1 MQISL
6 EEFSRVIA
14 AIHAAAESPERWPEA
29 YSAVARLVDS
39 SAAQPDA
46 DRAWEK
52 LLDSD
57 VMEADRAVRPRCE
70 PSVKRLMALLE
81 PHFKTAKQVQMRLAD
96 ELPGRLALASLD
108 RLAVAAFVVDGAGAV
123 HHLNASARTLLAEL
137 DCARVEN
144 SRFRF
149 SKPAFNAAFEAA
161 LHGAT
166 QSPPRSSLLPLSCG
180 RKEICEV
187 TVSPLHADHASACLV
202 PLALV
207 VIARPRADGERI
219 RILQRV
225 RRLYG
230 LTDAEARGMAAL
242 SLGETVEEIALAH
255 GVRTS
260 TVRAQVRS
268 IFEKTGVH
276 RQSDLVRIALSGAP
290 LLAGPD
296 RWL

>member
-6 EEFSRVIA
+6 EEFSSVIA

-29 YSAVARLVDS
+29 YSAVARLVNS
-39 SAAQPDA
+39 SAAQPDT
-46 DRAWEK
+46 DHAWEK
-52 LLDSD
+52 LLGFD
-57 VMEADRAVRPRCE
+57 VPDADRLGHQACE
-70 PSVKRLMALLE
+70 PSVKRLMALLA
-81 PHFKTAKQVQMRLAD
+81 PHFKTAKQVQMRLAE

-108 RLAVAAFVVDGAGAV
+108 RLAVAAFIVDGAGVV
-123 HHLNASARTLLAEL
+123 HHLNASARTLLPEH
-137 DCARVEN
+137 DCVRVEN

-149 SKPAFNAAFEAA
+149 NKPAFNAAFEAA
-161 LHGAT
+161 LRTAT
-166 QSPPRSSLLPLSCG
+166 QSPPRCSLLPLSCG
-180 RKEICEV
+180 RKEVCEV

-207 VIARPRADGERI
+207 VVARPRADGERI
-219 RILQRV
+219 VQRV

-230 LTDAEARGMAAL
+230 LTDAEARVMAAL
-242 SLGETVEEIALAH
+242 TLGETVEEIALAH

-290 LLAGPD
+290 LLAGPE

>member
-6 EEFSRVIA
+6 EEFSSAIA
-14 AIHAAAESPERWPEA
+14 AIHAAAEAPERWPEA

-52 LLDSD
+52 LLGFD
-57 VMEADRAVRPRCE
+57 VMEADRALHPGCE
-70 PSVKRLMALLE
+70 PSVKRLMALLA
-81 PHFKTAKQVQMRLAD
+81 PHFKTAKQVQMRLAE

-108 RLAVAAFVVDGAGAV
+108 RLAVGAFVVDGTGVV
-123 HHLNASARTLLAEL
+123 HHLNASARTLLAEV

-166 QSPPRSSLLPLSCG
+166 QSPPHSSLLPLSCG

-187 TVSPLHADHASACLV
+187 TVSALHADHPSACLV

-219 RILQRV
+219 LQRV

-230 LTDAEARGMAAL
+230 LTDAEARVMAAL
-242 SLGETVEEIALAH
+242 TLGETVEEIALAH

-268 IFEKTGVH
+268 IFDKTGVH